1 MAAVTIEKLIVGMSD
16 KPSSNKVTAASN
28 AKKVFEQ
35 SPSTPLLNEKGRNHP
50 IVVNSNKK
58 NNNSLSVSTTNK
70 PFRTNVSSNTANRAL
85 PSPLSVS
92 KKNEKT
98 NQPSGNLKRKYKN
111 AASTATKP
119 FQANETLPSSVINK
133 IEIKQLS
140 VVNTNLDCQDS
151 SSVSTFQSNVALDA
165 TKETFPL
172 PLSVMNK
179 KQQQHEASVVS
190 LKPATKIFRSAIVVS
205 GDANKSSMTSSP
217 AKKSKKPLPSS
228 LENVICKKPKVV
240 PATERS
246 EKFCNILLPS
256 ILSIYFQFNI
266 YAIAP
271 IVPSIEH
278 CEMVAVVK
286 KLKEENAQLKS
297 DREILTERNTAL
309 QIALVVCT
317 KSIPQTPIFEEKVCN
332 IKIATSHIFE
342 NSI

>member
-1 MAAVTIEKLIVGMSD
+1 MAAVAIEKLIVGIPD
-16 KPSSNKVTAASN
+16 KPSRNKVTASN

-35 SPSTPLLNEKGRNHP
+35 SPSTLLLNEKGMNHP
-50 IVVNSNKK
+50 IVVNSNNK

-70 PFRTNVSSNTANRAL
+70 PFRTNVSLNTAIKAL

-92 KKNEKT
+92 KKNKKT

-119 FQANETLPSSVINK
+119 FQANKTLPSSVINK

-140 VVNTNLDCQDS
+140 VVNTNQDS
-151 SSVSTFQSNVALDA
+151 SSVSTFQSNIALDA
-165 TKETFPL
+165 TKKTFPL
-172 PLSVMNK
+172 PSSVMNK
-179 KQQQHEASVVS
+179 RQQQQASVVGP
-190 LKPATKIFRSAIVVS
+190 KPATKIFRSAIVVS
-205 GDANKSSMTSSP
+205 GDVNKSSTPSSP
-217 AKKSKKPLPSS
+217 AKESKKLLPSS
-228 LENVICKKPKVV
+228 LENVICKKLKVV

-246 EKFCNILLPS
+246 EKFCNILLLS
-256 ILSIYFQFNI
+256 ILAIYFQFNI

-271 IVPSIEH
+271 SIEH
-278 CEMVAVVK
+278 CEMAAIVK

-297 DREILTERNTAL
+297 DREILTEKNTAL

-332 IKIATSHIFE
+332 IKIALI
-342 NSI
+342 